1 MGTSSPGLSVLQWP
15 ICAGVRSPRGLR
27 GGPRV
32 LRGVYDGGGDGRSL
46 LCVHTLRGRPLR
58 TRVREKGVW
67 AGTSVCTC
75 AGLAHTRGAPG
86 FPSYHCALFI
96 LSVFHCLKYVTLF
109 FFLIP
114 RLGIHIQREPGPWVA
129 WLLLHWGPST
139 SLTWGGILIC
149 ENVPAGSGLKK
160 S

>member
-15 ICAGVRSPRGLR
+15 ICAGVRSPQGLR

-32 LRGVYDGGGDGRSL
+32 LRGVCDGGGYGRSL

-75 AGLAHTRGAPG
+75 AGPAHTRGASG

-96 LSVFHCLKYVTLF
+96 LSVFHRLKCVTLF
-109 FFLIP
+109 FFSDP
-114 RLGIHIQREPGPWVA
+114 PTWNSYSEGAGALGRVAASPLGSFYLFDIGWDINLREC
-129 WLLLHWGPST
+129 PSRK
-139 SLTWGGILIC
+139 W
-149 ENVPAGSGLKK
+149 P
-160 S
+160 